1 MTKKVAMVL
10 EMGISWD
17 ILFFFAC
24 FFLVF
29 RLMSCLDFLVGIDV
43 RLNAVFY
50 KTRMLSTSNL
60 DPLIVG
66 KSSFKCPGN

>member
-1 MTKKVAMVL
+1 
-10 EMGISWD
+10 
-17 ILFFFAC
+17 
-24 FFLVF
+24 
-29 RLMSCLDFLVGIDV
+29 MSCLDFLVGIDV
-43 RLNAVFY
+43 NLNAVFY